1 MAAVTEVFME
11 KVCLA
16 PHSLSI
22 ALEMP
27 EEAIYSLE
35 GMYQKKNFKLPL
47 MVSPLTELWE
57 R

>member
-35 GMYQKKNFKLPL
+35 AMYQRRKT
-47 MVSPLTELWE
+47 SSCC
-57 R
+57 